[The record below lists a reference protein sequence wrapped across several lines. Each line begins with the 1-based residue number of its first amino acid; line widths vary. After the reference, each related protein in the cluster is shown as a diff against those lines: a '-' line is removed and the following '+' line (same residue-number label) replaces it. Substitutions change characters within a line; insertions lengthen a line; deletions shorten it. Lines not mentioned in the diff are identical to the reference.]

1 MADAHDRPD
10 RWKEAFLYTRKTGV
24 PVYTVLPDAE
34 DARRPLHGPRTRFTL
49 GAGSLGLK
57 VLPDCGR
64 SASRNFS
71 VWQESQRVRAMQF
84 PIASAIRLAW
94 RRYLPAYQSSGYPF
108 CSDIRA
114 CGSPRSITTPRYA
127 PPRAAGG

>member
-1 MADAHDRPD
+1 MGA
-10 RWKEAFLYTRKTGV
+10 

-34 DARRPLHGPRTRFTL
+34 DARRPLHGGAHALLL

-71 VWQESQRVRAMQF
+71 VWQESQKVRAMQF

-94 RRYLPAYQSSGYPF
+94 RCYLPAYQSSGYPF

-114 CGSPRSITTPRYA
+114 CGSPRSITTTGYA
-127 PPRAAGG
+127 PAKSSWRLMSRGLGNSIRF